1 MAKKIKFVTGNP
13 RKLEESRSVLEGYGI
28 VVELLQIDID
38 EIQHHDPLKITEAKV
53 KLAYKKVGQPVVV
66 NDSSWEIPALGGFP
80 GGYMKDIVG
89 WFTAEDFLALMKDK
103 NDRRIIL
110 HDVVA
115 YFDGEQLKLFIYDQ
129 TGVFI
134 NEPRGEGTSMNQ
146 VVSMEDSGGLT
157 IAEEFAL
164 RHDGAEINPSHFQH
178 WQKFGSWFASEAS
191 IF

>member
-1 MAKKIKFVTGNP
+1 MKTITFITGNP
-13 RKLEESRSVLEGYGI
+13 YKLEEAKSVLKGYVI
-28 VVELLQIDID
+28 VVEPLQINID
-38 EIQHHDPLKITEAKV
+38 EIQYHDPLKITEAKV

-66 NDSSWEIPALGGFP
+66 NDSSWEIPVLGGFP

-115 YFDGEQLKLFIYDQ
+115 YFDGEQLKMFISDQ

-164 RHDGAEINPSHFQH
+164 RHDGAEINPAHFQH
-178 WQKFGSWFASEAS
+178 WQKFGEWFTARDND
-191 IF
+191 